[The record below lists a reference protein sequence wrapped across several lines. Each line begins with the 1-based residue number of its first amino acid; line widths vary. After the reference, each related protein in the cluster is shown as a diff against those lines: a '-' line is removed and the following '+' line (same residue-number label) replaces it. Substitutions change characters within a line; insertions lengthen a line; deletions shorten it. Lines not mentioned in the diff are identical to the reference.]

1 MHLVAAAPGQHDQ
14 RGEEEDDRGDAAG
27 DSQIVREPAGVR
39 SASGSGTERRS
50 ETSLGVAPLW
60 LDANPLCDC
69 GVITEQYVR
78 ADRD

>member
-50 ETSLGVAPLW
+50 ETSLGWPLYGW
-60 LDANPLCDC
+60 TPTLYAIA
-69 GVITEQYVR
+69 V
-78 ADRD
+78 